1 MAGQTGEAA
10 GGSTSVLVALR
21 AAAHQ
26 GWAAENRAAAG
37 RLVACYQLLQACLAE
52 YGYGLDEA
60 RPGYATV
67 DGHVAAAGYV
77 VAEMNISARRA
88 ETMLTFAWDLHTRY
102 PAILEAMAAGLMEQR
117 VGELLARQMAT
128 VHVDV

>member
-1 MAGQTGEAA
+1 MARSSIDLKSEG
-10 GGSTSVLVALR
+10 
-21 AAAHQ
+21 
-26 GWAAENRAAAG
+26 AAG

-88 ETMLTFAWDLHTRY
+88 ETMLTFAWGLHTRY
-102 PAILEAMAAGLMEQR
+102 AFEIQSHIFLTLLIRGEVLISWSGVDRTFKGVAIAPYYEGR
-117 VGELLARQMAT
+117 NV
-128 VHVDV
+128 

>member
-37 RLVACYQLLQACLAE
+37 RLVACYQLLQECLAE

-60 RPGYATV
+60 RPGYA
-67 DGHVAAAGYV
+67 V
-77 VAEMNISARRA
+77 V
-88 ETMLTFAWDLHTRY
+88 
-102 PAILEAMAAGLMEQR
+102 
-117 VGELLARQMAT
+117 
-128 VHVDV
+128 